1 MSLIERYIFRI
12 ASFAFLTG
20 LVALT
25 AIIWL
30 TQALRELNLVTG
42 KGQTLLVFFK
52 VTFYGLPALVMVIAP
67 IALFVAV
74 LYTLNRLNGDSE
86 LIVMNAA
93 GIPPRNILK
102 PLAMLTLIVSM
113 TVGVMTLFAMPESFR
128 SLRTLITKIRADV
141 VTRIVQE
148 GKFITLDQGIV
159 FHYRERLPGGA
170 MGGVMIH
177 DSRDPKT
184 SATYLAAR
192 GVVTEVEG
200 STYLLLGQGSM
211 QRQQQGGRESAII
224 AFERYVFDLDQF
236 EQGGGVI
243 QYKPRERR
251 TWELL
256 TLDRNDPFVRSIY
269 GRFRA
274 ELHDR
279 LTNPLYPL
287 ATLAIA
293 FAALG
298 NARTTRQGRG
308 TAIVGAVAALIL
320 MRIAGFAAASL
331 AVRSQAGVWLMYLVP
346 LSAMILGTAYAYRSF
361 RPVKRHEWGLA
372 ARLGSWLGRRLPLRA
387 GATS

>member
-1 MSLIERYIFRI
+1 
-12 ASFAFLTG
+12 
-20 LVALT
+20 
-25 AIIWL
+25 
-30 TQALRELNLVTG
+30 
-42 KGQTLLVFFK
+42 
-52 VTFYGLPALVMVIAP
+52 
-67 IALFVAV
+67 
-74 LYTLNRLNGDSE
+74 
-86 LIVMNAA
+86 
-93 GIPPRNILK
+93 
-102 PLAMLTLIVSM
+102 
-113 TVGVMTLFAMPESFR
+113 
-128 SLRTLITKIRADV
+128 
-141 VTRIVQE
+141 
-148 GKFITLDQGIV
+148 
-159 FHYRERLPGGA
+159 
-170 MGGVMIH
+170 MIH

-192 GVVTEVEG
+192 GVVTEVDG
-200 STYLLLGQGSM
+200 STYLLLEQGSM
-211 QRQQQGGRESAII
+211 QRQQVGARESAII

-236 EQGGGVI
+236 EQGSGVI

-256 TLDRNDPFVRSIY
+256 TLDRKDPFVRSIY

-308 TAIVGAVAALIL
+308 TAIAGAVAALVL

-346 LSAMILGTAYAYRSF
+346 ILATLAGSIYATGPSGQSSGGNGHCWRASASGSSAACRSVRGRQHDWLDAWILF
-361 RPVKRHEWGLA
+361 RPALCRGDDDRVRHGV
-372 ARLGSWLGRRLPLRA
+372 RA
-387 GATS
+387 DLHAGFSSS

>member
-1 MSLIERYIFRI
+1 
-12 ASFAFLTG
+12 
-20 LVALT
+20 
-25 AIIWL
+25 
-30 TQALRELNLVTG
+30 
-42 KGQTLLVFFK
+42 LLVFFK

-102 PLAMLTLIVSM
+102 PLAILTLIVSV
-113 TVGVMTLFAMPESFR
+113 TVGAMTLFAMPESFR

-159 FHYRERLPGGA
+159 FHYREKLPGGA

-200 STYLLLGQGSM
+200 ATYLLLGQGSM
-211 QRQQQGGRESAII
+211 QRQQQGARESAII

-308 TAIVGAVAALIL
+308 AAIIGAVTALIL

-346 LSAMILGTAYAYRSF
+346 LSAMILGSAYAYRSF
-361 RPVKRHEWGLA
+361 RPVKRSEWAFA
-372 ARLGSWLGRRLPLRA
+372 ARLGGWLERRMPLRA
-387 GATS
+387 GAPT